1 MKRSRAREPTG
12 RLARGQEAINGSAET
27 RTRFP
32 FADMSSLGQMA
43 RLAKPG
49 FLGEP
54 FVIGLAD

>member
-1 MKRSRAREPTG
+1 MKRSGTREPTG
-12 RLARGQEAINGSAET
+12 RLARGQEAISGIAET

-32 FADMSSLGQMA
+32 FADMSSLDRLA

-54 FVIGLAD
+54 FVMGSAD